1 MFSFLLHFQ
10 SCALNLKLLAED
22 IVDTYTLSFPASL
35 KQGTLPE
42 DWKTA
47 KIIPLFKKGNKFM
60 PENYRPVSLTSISCK
75 LLEHIIYSNVM
86 DHLEKHCILTNIQH
100 GFRQKRS
107 CETQLLTT
115 VSEFTE
121 CLNNRSQI
129 DSILLDFSKAFDKVD
144 HKGLIL
150 KLEAYG
156 IRQKPLNWIRSFL
169 LNRTQKVIIDGTE
182 SDTSNVLSGVPQGT
196 VLGPILFLIYINDI
210 CSNLNPGTKLR
221 LFADDSFLYREIK
234 SNQDNKLLQE
244 DLNTLQR
251 WEMKWKMEFHPDKCQ
266 VLRITNKRKPIPA
279 SYTIHNKTL
288 NETNQAKYL
297 GVIIDS
303 KLQWNYQNKY
313 ICKKTNNVLG
323 FLRRNTSSLP
333 KTVKENCYKTLVKP
347 VIEYGCSVW
356 DPHTKDQI
364 SNLDK
369 IQKSAARY
377 VLNDYTFEK
386 GATNTNMNKLGWI
399 SLQEQRAKI
408 KVTNFLQRTK

>member
-1 MFSFLLHFQ
+1 M
-10 SCALNLKLLAED
+10 
-22 IVDTYTLSFPASL
+22 
-35 KQGTLPE
+35 
-42 DWKTA
+42 
-47 KIIPLFKKGNKFM
+47 
-60 PENYRPVSLTSISCK
+60 
-75 LLEHIIYSNVM
+75 
-86 DHLEKHCILTNIQH
+86 
-100 GFRQKRS
+100 
-107 CETQLLTT
+107 
-115 VSEFTE
+115 
-121 CLNNRSQI
+121 
-129 DSILLDFSKAFDKVD
+129 
-144 HKGLIL
+144 
-150 KLEAYG
+150 
-156 IRQKPLNWIRSFL
+156 
-169 LNRTQKVIIDGTE
+169 NRTQKVIIDGTE

-251 WEMKWKMEFHPDKCQ
+251 WEMKWKMEFHPNKCQ

-313 ICKKTNNVLG
+313 VCKKTNNALG

-408 KVTNFLQRTK
+408 KVTNFYKGLNKLIEIPIDKYCQLKSENVRTRQSGFQMFKISPSNVDSHLNSFFPGTTRLWNSLPSATKMLNTTEAFKNAIKRITLVKSP